1 MCRCTGVP
9 VLGVQDAE
17 KTRAAEQVEME
28 RRLQQ
33 VAEEHAAAL
42 ARLAADRDKKQVR
55 AADDALRR
63 RDE

>member
-1 MCRCTGVP
+1 M
-9 VLGVQDAE
+9 GVQDAE